1 MIMSKYKTIVIE
13 NNLDEIDTLG
23 LLLEK
28 YTEGTHYDFD
38 TSSLTRDNLIWLY
51 INYDTLHTQSCKYV
65 YEVFQEEKGQTFP
78 DIQL

>member
-28 YTEGTHYDFD
+28 YTEGTHYDLE
-38 TSSLTRDNLIWLY
+38 THTLTVSEKLIDEL
-51 INYDTLHTQSCKYV
+51 IL
-65 YEVFQEEKGQTFP
+65 EKEQ
-78 DIQL
+78 D